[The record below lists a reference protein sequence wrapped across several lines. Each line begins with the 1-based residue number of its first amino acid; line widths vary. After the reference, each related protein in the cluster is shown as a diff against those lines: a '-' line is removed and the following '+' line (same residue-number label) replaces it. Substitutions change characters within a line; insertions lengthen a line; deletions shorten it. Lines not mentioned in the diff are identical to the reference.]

1 MGAMGLYEEPQPGAL
16 VREGAGVITVSS
28 GDWMQV
34 QFCNLTETVDPGR
47 EGICDP
53 RKFESWVGAV
63 EVWTL
68 EHYPIMTYNTQPFGG
83 NYMPGRGPLLF
94 RGGCI

>member
-1 MGAMGLYEEPQPGAL
+1 MGLYEEPQPGAL

-34 QFCNLTETVDPGR
+34 QFCNLTETVDPRR

-68 EHYPIMTYNTQPFGG
+68 EHYPVITYNTALWGKSHARKRTPAIQ
-83 NYMPGRGPLLF
+83 GRVHL
-94 RGGCI
+94 IV